1 MCLFTSTDNVLN
13 AKDQLASCGRHRWVF
28 QQSLNSN
35 QALRL
40 TSSSVSRQSDTKV
53 LLCCVL
59 GEFLQCVCISILH
72 SIMLT
77 WKKNLME
84 EVLLNRAHG
93 IHQKLCAHTL

>member
-35 QALRL
+35 QALCL
-40 TSSSVSRQSDTKV
+40 TSSSVSRPLDTKV